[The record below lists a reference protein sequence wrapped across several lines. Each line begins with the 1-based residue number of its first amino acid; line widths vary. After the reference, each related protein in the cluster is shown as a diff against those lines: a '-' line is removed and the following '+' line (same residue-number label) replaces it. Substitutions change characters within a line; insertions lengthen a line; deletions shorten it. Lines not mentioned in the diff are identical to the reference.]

1 MRESAIAEYDA
12 LLSADEALTPELFAR
27 LKRGMRERRL
37 LYGGRE
43 IGVALR
49 PHLLTRSQ
57 YARLVRASEVLA
69 GAFEKISEAMIAEPR
84 LLERVGMTGL
94 ETKFALVE
102 PGYRCPAVTT
112 RLDAFMSGD
121 SLKFVEYNAENPS
134 SLTDQ
139 RGLNEVLQELP
150 AMREFARR
158 HTLQQFDPAAALLS
172 TLVEIFKEWA
182 SGASRVPNVAIV
194 DWANLPTSHEF
205 VLLYD
210 YLNARGVPTIVCSPE
225 ELEYEGGRLRCGD
238 FTVDLVYKRI
248 IIHELLNVCGETH
261 PLLRAYADGRVCM
274 VNSLRCKPLHKKAT
288 FELLTDD
295 EEARVVRFTSEE
307 REVIDACVPWTRRVR
322 PCATTHGGR
331 RVDLLEHVRRGR
343 ESLVIKPNDD
353 YGGRGVVVGPGVS
366 QSAWEEALDAALEGD
381 CVVQEVVELHM
392 EVFPIFTDTAWCF
405 QPMYV
410 DTNPFL
416 FCGRVEGA
424 MVRLSDSPIVN
435 VTSGGGEAGLFII
448 EDKTGRTV
456 TSDK

>member
-12 LLSADEALTPELFAR
+12 LLSADGELTPELFAR

-37 LYGGRE
+37 MYGGRE

-69 GAFEKISEAMIAEPR
+69 GAFEKISEALVAEPR
-84 LLERVGMTGL
+84 LMARVGMTEL
-94 ETKFALVE
+94 ETKFALME
-102 PGYRCPAVTT
+102 SGYRCPAATT

-139 RGLNEVLQELP
+139 RGLNEVLRELP

-158 HTLQQFDPAAALLS
+158 RELREFDPAASLLS
-172 TLVEIFKEWA
+172 TLVETFREWA
-182 SGASRVPNVAIV
+182 NHAARVPNVAIV

-205 VLLYD
+205 VLLRE
-210 YLNARGVPTIVCSPE
+210 YLNARGVPAIVCSPE
-225 ELEYEGGRLRCGD
+225 ELEYDGARLRRGD
-238 FTVDLVYKRI
+238 FKVDLVYKRI
-248 IIHELLNVCGETH
+248 IIHELLNVCGENH

-274 VNSLRCKPLHKKAT
+274 VNSMRCKPLHKKAT

-295 EEARVVRFTSEE
+295 EDARVVNFTGEE
-307 REVIDACVPWTRRVR
+307 REVIGACVPWTRRVAER
-322 PCATTHGGR
+322 ATVRGRR

-343 ESLVIKPNDD
+343 ESFVLKPNDD
-353 YGGRGVVVGPGVS
+353 YGGRGVVVGSRVS
-366 QSAWEEALDAALEGD
+366 QSVWDEALASALEGD
-381 CVVQEVVELHM
+381 CVVQEAVELHT
-392 EVFPIFTDTAWCF
+392 EVFPVFTDAAWYF

-424 MVRLSDSPIVN
+424 MVRLSDSPVVN
-435 VTSGGGEAGLFII
+435 VTSGGGEAGFFVI
-448 EDKTGRTV
+448 EG
-456 TSDK
+456 